1 MCSKVVTP
9 SEAHAAIGAGDIAIR
24 VRNLGKT
31 YKIHDRPSD
40 RLKEMFVAPLR
51 RRLGLA
57 PKSYSRSF
65 KALEGV
71 SFELCKG
78 ETTGII
84 GRNGSGKS
92 TLLQIICG
100 TLTPSEGTVEVN
112 GRVAALLEL
121 GSGFNPEFT
130 GRENVYMNGAI
141 LGLSESEIDA
151 KFESIHNFSEIGDFI
166 ERPVKTY
173 SSGMLV
179 RLAFAVIA
187 HVDADILVVD
197 EALSV
202 GDAFFVQKCMRF
214 LRKFMQ
220 NGTVLFVSHDTGAVV
235 NLCSHAVWLEGGKMM
250 ETGHPKDISEAYLEK
265 QYESMQDVVV
275 KRTSGTPPKGTKSA
289 ATPAP
294 DSNGDAPGPF
304 YPALRDMRADI
315 IGKSTLR
322 NDLEVFTFDES
333 ATGFGTGGAHVDKAN
348 LTDRS
353 GAPLSWIVGG
363 EAVQLHIECSALS
376 DLASPIVGFIVRD
389 RLGQTLFGDNTYLSH
404 QGKPTPVAEGG
415 QFIARFDFQ
424 MPLLP
429 QGEYSLSLAVADG
442 TQEEHTQHFWLHDAI
457 NLKSHASSVSTGLV
471 GVPMQDIRLE
481 TR

>member
-1 MCSKVVTP
+1 MCSKAVKKGSVPGT
-9 SEAHAAIGAGDIAIR
+9 GTGDVAIR
-24 VRNLGKT
+24 VTGLGKT
-31 YKIHDRPSD
+31 YKIHDAPSD
-40 RLKEMFVAPLR
+40 RLKEMFASRLR

-57 PKSYSRSF
+57 PKSYSRTF

-71 SFELCKG
+71 SFELRKG

-112 GRVAALLEL
+112 GRIAALLEL

-141 LGLSESEIDA
+141 LGLGEAEIDA
-151 KFESIHNFSEIGDFI
+151 KFDSILNFSEIGDFI

-214 LRKFMQ
+214 LRKFMET
-220 NGTVLFVSHDTGAVV
+220 GTVLFVSHDTGAVI
-235 NLCSHAVWLEGGKMM
+235 NLCSHAVWLEAGKMV
-250 ETGHPKDISEAYLEK
+250 EEGHPKDISQAYLEK
-265 QYESMQDVVV
+265 QYESMQDVVA
-275 KRTSGTPPKGTKSA
+275 KRTS
-289 ATPAP
+289 ATP
-294 DSNGDAPGPF
+294 SQNGSFAKKSDETPHDVPSSF
-304 YPALRDMRADI
+304 YPAVRDMRADL
-315 IGKSTLR
+315 IGASTLR
-322 NDLEVFTFDES
+322 NDLEVFTFDEN
-333 ATGFGTGGAHVDKAN
+333 ATGFGAGGAHVDRAR
-348 LTDRS
+348 LCDHT

-376 DLASPIVGFIVRD
+376 DLRSPIVGFIVRD

-404 QGKPTPVAEGG
+404 HDKPTPVPEGG
-415 QFIARFDFQ
+415 HFIARFNFQ

-429 QGEYSLSLAVADG
+429 QGDYTLSLAVADG
-442 TQEEHTQHFWLHDAI
+442 TQDEHTQHYWLHDAI
-457 NLKSHASSVSTGLV
+457 NFKSHASSVSTGLM

-481 TR
+481 IR